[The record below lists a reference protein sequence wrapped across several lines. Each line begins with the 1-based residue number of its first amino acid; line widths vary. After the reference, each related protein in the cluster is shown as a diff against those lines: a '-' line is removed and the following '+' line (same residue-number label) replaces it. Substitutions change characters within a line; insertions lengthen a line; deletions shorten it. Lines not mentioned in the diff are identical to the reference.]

1 MKQSSICTYACIF
14 FFFKTFHGGIM
25 SCCSIQKICAWHDLW
40 PFLQIKVLRKKPC
53 RLRWC
58 LLSHASHQI
67 SPTCSMKVTK
77 AHFGEPSKV
86 KLQLNIVK
94 ERLWHAIPDSAKE
107 FPWRKAEDLLLKRLL
122 LVGQKAF
129 KWSLVIL
136 FLLSFLADV
145 MYSISRNR
153 ELMIP
158 FGLLAGCLMMDFL
171 KEISMEV
178 FQAPEVNSTLCS
190 FPVFFQFVF
199 KDKWIYLLLCLNVF
213 LFCLLNRKEGWTCRF
228 WVSAAASSLWRSC
241 QHILRHFFCMLQ
253 MVGWC
258 KFCGFGVIHWKKTVN
273 VMKRISPLAKI
284 LN

>member
-1 MKQSSICTYACIF
+1 
-14 FFFKTFHGGIM
+14 M
-25 SCCSIQKICAWHDLW
+25 SCCSIQKICAWHYLW
-40 PFLQIKVLRKKPC
+40 PFLQIKVLRNKPC

-58 LLSHASHQI
+58 LLSHAPHQI

-178 FQAPEVNSTLCS
+178 FQAPEKRGLNLPLLGISCCFILVKVMSTYFTPFLLHVANGGLMQVLWLWGDSLKENSQCNEEN
-190 FPVFFQFVF
+190 
-199 KDKWIYLLLCLNVF
+199 I
-213 LFCLLNRKEGWTCRF
+213 
-228 WVSAAASSLWRSC
+228 SAG
-241 QHILRHFFCMLQ
+241 QN
-253 MVGWC
+253 
-258 KFCGFGVIHWKKTVN
+258 T
-273 VMKRISPLAKI
+273 
-284 LN
+284 